1 MSWKGGL
8 IKKDGLYGVKFI
20 GKDLKFEY
28 WYGSV
33 LCTRVFPETRVN
45 CKEILMQMG
54 FKNYDAESISRKTYI
69 VLYNDLWWLRFDD
82 EDLKSEDIK
91 ALGEKA
97 GFPV

>member
-1 MSWKGGL
+1 
-8 IKKDGLYGVKFI
+8 
-20 GKDLKFEY
+20 
-28 WYGSV
+28 
-33 LCTRVFPETRVN
+33 
-45 CKEILMQMG
+45 MQMC

-91 ALGEKA
+91 ALGEEA